1 MIFDFLDAAAK
12 KVLAGSQCGDFTV
25 LRRRIESDK

>member
-1 MIFDFLDAAAK
+1 LTSLSAAEK

-25 LRRRIESDK
+25 LVLTRIERDK